1 MQAKPLALGGLLAGL
16 VLFGWSFV
24 AHMPPVGTMGYAAV
38 SAGQDAPALAA
49 LGSRM
54 DRRAIYVLPRIDLAA
69 TPEQQRDWTVRYE
82 AGPSAVVVFDPRP
95 GSRALAG
102 SVFAGQLILELAG
115 AMLAGLLGAAIAL
128 NLPGALG
135 YWRRV
140 WLVTAIGLIA
150 TIDVDASV
158 LELVCVSDGV
168 SCCSI
173 RRPCWWMDDC
183 RTHTGAHQSSG
194 LTLKHEIPG

>member
-49 LGSRM
+49 LGSMM

-150 TIDVDASV
+150 TIDVDASYWNWYAFPTAFLAAQFV
-158 LELVCVSDGV
+158 DHVGGWMIAGLILARIS
-168 SCCSI
+168 
-173 RRPCWWMDDC
+173 RP
-183 RTHTGAHQSSG
+183 A
-194 LTLKHEIPG
+194 